1 LSQPLRY
8 DYEES
13 QRVLSNS
20 ITQNDKERAIFKQKL
35 EALLAFDAQ
44 SPGYFSGVGESEALL
59 NEGLTLLGGD
69 PATGKVGAGSWNG
82 QGFTPIV
89 SDWQQR
95 VNDQWT
101 KRVERQE
108 QARAAEFEQAAQGRT
123 YQRVQLA
130 SGAYQWLWVKD
141 SGKITQED
149 LQFNKK
155 YADYLAILNAPEENM
170 VDEYYQ
176 NMLEEL
182 RTGINVKTGK
192 PLTTLEKAQRWS
204 TVASFVAVLAI
215 GSYYSVKGLTGTK
228 TTAKQPKFMNKAT
241 VPKAKL
247 PSDTTQ
253 GRQLKVKKADIPKG
267 KSRSIVAPKKAGGAN
282 TVTKYD
288 DVYTYKY
295 NGYDNP
301 GPLNEIKGQPNKNF
315 YGGRYNVEVL
325 TEPKILYR
333 AGDSTNPLGQW
344 FTEEPPSS
352 VANVRIEMAVK
363 EQWIDNNGV
372 LTGTSNIDTV
382 YKIEIPAGTTI
393 YSGPVGNQGGI
404 YQGGVNT
411 NQIFINKPWELG
423 DKIIILDSS
432 SLK

>member
-82 QGFTPIV
+82 QGFTPIM

-95 VNDQWT
+95 VNDQWS

-108 QARAAEFEQAAQGRT
+108 QARAAEFEQAVQGRT

-149 LQFNKK
+149 LQFNEK

-182 RTGINVKTGK
+182 RTGINTKTGK

-204 TVASFVAVLAI
+204 AVASFVAVLAI

-228 TTAKQPKFMNKAT
+228 TTAKQPKSTTKAT
-241 VPKAKL
+241 GPKAKL

-267 KSRSIVAPKKAGGAN
+267 KSRSIVAPKKASGVEKSVEIVKNSKIPTTHTPNSIIRRVDNDGKLISERIFGPDGR
-282 TVTKYD
+282 VVKD
-288 DVYTYKY
+288 IHYTDH
-295 NGYDNP
+295 GNP
-301 GPLNEIKGQPNKNF
+301 KQHPKVPHEHIWDWSNPKN
-315 YGGRYNVEVL
+315 
-325 TEPKILYR
+325 PKP
-333 AGDSTNPLGQW
+333 G
-344 FTEEPPSS
+344 
-352 VANVRIEMAVK
+352 K
-363 EQWIDNNGV
+363 
-372 LTGTSNIDTV
+372 
-382 YKIEIPAGTTI
+382 
-393 YSGPVGNQGGI
+393 
-404 YQGGVNT
+404 
-411 NQIFINKPWELG
+411 
-423 DKIIILDSS
+423 
-432 SLK
+432 

>member
-13 QRVLSNS
+13 QRILSNS
-20 ITQNDKERAIFKQKL
+20 IMQNDKERAIFKQKL

-59 NEGLTLLGGD
+59 NEGLILLGGD

-149 LQFNKK
+149 LQFNEK

-182 RTGINVKTGK
+182 RTGINTKTGK

-204 TVASFVAVLAI
+204 AVASFVAVLAI

-228 TTAKQPKFMNKAT
+228 TTAKQPKSTTKAT
-241 VPKAKL
+241 GPKAKL

-267 KSRSIVAPKKAGGAN
+267 KSRNIAAPKKAGGTGTPSIPN
-282 TVTKYD
+282 KSLNNFPENVKNSYEKYSKNGWKGNVEGQTPGTKAGR
-288 DVYTYKY
+288 TYKNREGKLPSMDE
-295 NGYDNP
+295 NGNP
-301 GPLNEIKGQPNKNF
+301 ITYGEFDVNNKLPNAKRDKERFIKGSDGSIYYTKDH
-315 YGGRYNVEVL
+315 YNSF
-325 TEPKILYR
+325 I
-333 AGDSTNPLGQW
+333 
-344 FTEEPPSS
+344 
-352 VANVRIEMAVK
+352 
-363 EQWIDNNGV
+363 
-372 LTGTSNIDTV
+372 
-382 YKIEIPAGTTI
+382 KIE
-393 YSGPVGNQGGI
+393 
-404 YQGGVNT
+404 
-411 NQIFINKPWELG
+411 
-423 DKIIILDSS
+423 
-432 SLK
+432 

>member
-1 LSQPLRY
+1 MSQPLRY

-13 QRVLSNS
+13 QKILSNS
-20 ITQNDKERAIFKQKL
+20 IMQNDKERAIFKQKL
-35 EALLAFDAQ
+35 EALLTFDAQ
-44 SPGYFSGVGESEALL
+44 SLSYFTGVGESEALL

-149 LQFNKK
+149 LQFNEK

-182 RTGINVKTGK
+182 RTGINTKTGK

-215 GSYYSVKGLTGTK
+215 GSYYGVKGLTGTK
-228 TTAKQPKFMNKAT
+228 TTAKQPKSTTKAT
-241 VPKAKL
+241 GPKAKL

-267 KSRSIVAPKKAGGAN
+267 KSRSIVAPKKASGAGSRLDIN
-282 TVTKYD
+282 IK
-288 DVYTYKY
+288 
-295 NGYDNP
+295 NF
-301 GPLNEIKGQPNKNF
+301 EIKNKHLNSSTAKRARKFNVSSAEEANKIVQDALKNGKLVETIPNGIGSQGQNSF
-315 YGGRYNVEVL
+315 
-325 TEPKILYR
+325 
-333 AGDSTNPLGQW
+333 
-344 FTEEPPSS
+344 SS
-352 VANVRIEMAVK
+352 I
-363 EQWIDNNGV
+363 
-372 LTGTSNIDTV
+372 IDTGKVIGTKEETHIKIV
-382 YKIEIPAGTTI
+382 Y
-393 YSGPVGNQGGI
+393 
-404 YQGGVNT
+404 
-411 NQIFINKPWELG
+411 
-423 DKIIILDSS
+423 D
-432 SLK
+432 